1 MKDEWL
7 TFSSFIVN
15 FASSFFSFSFS
26 IWSLTFHMQSRL
38 IKTIIAA
45 ERMRNLRTNCQEKH
59 FMVRRHQLRRF
70 NASLL
75 QTIRIYH
82 LFHWKKKHR
91 HKRCGQFSSL
101 YDLSG
106 IFICIGHFRFFG
118 ILILMMCDKKS

>member
-45 ERMRNLRTNCQEKH
+45 ERMRNLRTNCEEKN
-59 FMVRRHQLRRF
+59 FMVGW
-70 NASLL
+70 ASA
-75 QTIRIYH
+75 
-82 LFHWKKKHR
+82 
-91 HKRCGQFSSL
+91 SSIQCFVA
-101 YDLSG
+101 SNNQN
-106 IFICIGHFRFFG
+106 IPFV
-118 ILILMMCDKKS
+118 

>member
-7 TFSSFIVN
+7 TSSSFIVN

-38 IKTIIAA
+38 IKNIIAA

-59 FMVRRHQLRRF
+59 FIVRWAS
-70 NASLL
+70 ASLL

-82 LFHWKKKHR
+82 LFHGNGKKTIDINAVV
-91 HKRCGQFSSL
+91 SL
-101 YDLSG
+101 VRSG
-106 IFICIGHFRFFG
+106 IYFHMYWPFSVFQHCY
-118 ILILMMCDKKS
+118 LDDV

>member
-45 ERMRNLRTNCQEKH
+45 ERMRNVRTNCQEKH
-59 FMVRRHQLRRF
+59 FMVRWAS
-70 NASLL
+70 ASLL

-82 LFHWKKKHR
+82 LSHGNGQKTIDINAVVSLV
-91 HKRCGQFSSL
+91 RCGIYCHVYWSFSVFQHSYL
-101 YDLSG
+101 D
-106 IFICIGHFRFFG
+106 
-118 ILILMMCDKKS
+118 DV